1 MHCEAAAGKQNT
13 VESKRNA
20 EMIACLPNALYACMS
35 CSIDFVDLIENIL
48 SWCLEARLVM

>member
-1 MHCEAAAGKQNT
+1 MHCEAAAGKQST

-35 CSIDFVDLIENIL
+35 CSIDFVDLMRIFCCGAL
-48 SWCLEARLVM
+48 RLGW